1 MSIETLPA
9 ISNDTVD
16 NLKSILS
23 SVQLSS
29 TGRRIGEGGVDNM
42 SVYETSRWYD
52 WHMTTV
58 QEFKDQ
64 FDPAHVNKAITG
76 WFLHLPAN
84 IGFLDV
90 MDYWVDKPN
99 SGTAVAYSL
108 TDGNSV
114 IIDGNTYTCNAGE
127 GIKFSLRYKH
137 EIKTNSADRSW
148 ACLLLLQ

>member
-9 ISNDTVD
+9 ISNDTID

-23 SVQLSS
+23 SVELSS
-29 TGRRIGEGGVDNM
+29 TGRRIGQNGVEHM

-52 WHMTTV
+52 WDMNKV
-58 QEFKDQ
+58 DQFKSQ
-64 FDPAHVNKAITG
+64 FDPAHVEKAITG

-84 IGFLDV
+84 TGFLDL
-90 MDYWVDKPN
+90 MDYWVDKTD

-108 TDGNSV
+108 TDGNS
-114 IIDGNTYTCNAGE
+114 IIINNNTYTCNAGE

-137 EIKTNSADRSW
+137 EIKTYSADRSW

>member
-9 ISNDTVD
+9 ISNETVD

-29 TGRRIGEGGVDNM
+29 TGRRIGEHGVDNM

-52 WHMTTV
+52 WDMTKV
-58 QEFKDQ
+58 QEFKNQ
-64 FDPAHVNKAITG
+64 FNPTHVEKAITG

-84 IGFLDV
+84 TGFLDV
-90 MDYWVDKPN
+90 MDYWVDKPD

-114 IIDGNTYTCNAGE
+114 VINGTTYTCNAGE
-127 GIKFSLRYKH
+127 GIKFSLRNKH
-137 EIKTNSADRSW
+137 EIKTYSADRSW